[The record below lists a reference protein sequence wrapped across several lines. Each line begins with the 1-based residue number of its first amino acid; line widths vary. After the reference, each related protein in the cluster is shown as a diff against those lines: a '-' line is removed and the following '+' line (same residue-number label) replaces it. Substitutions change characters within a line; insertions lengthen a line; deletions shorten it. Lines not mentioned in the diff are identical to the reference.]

1 MRTLVDLYK
10 PRASV
15 FDTARLDTVYN
26 LDDLPTIHPDE
37 FLSENYVTEGMRIL
51 LTEAFNRLE
60 GKTISASGTFLLSQS
75 MGGGKTHNLIALGLL
90 AKHPKYRKQVMADF
104 FKPGDLGA
112 VTVVA
117 FSGRKTS
124 TPFGIWGE
132 IAEQLNRKAVFNEFY
147 SPLKPPDP
155 NKWVELLRGEPVLIL
170 LDELPPY
177 FEASRAVAVGDT
189 YLDRLTEIALA
200 NLLVAVNSNK
210 LPRACVVI
218 TDLSGTAYA
227 GGSAS
232 ITQALQSLNDLEQEV
247 NRNVVR
253 IDPVKINTNE
263 IYHILRTRIFEKTP
277 SATDIQ
283 EVADAYG
290 VAVDNAKKMGLS
302 EVSPDQ
308 LKTDIRN
315 AYPFHPAIRDLYA
328 RFKENRG
335 FQQTRALIRIMRIIV
350 SHLWNSGTAAKHGL
364 IGPQEFDLQDA
375 SMLGEIRQ
383 INSGLE
389 VAIARDIAA
398 EGGSALAQQIDGET
412 TTDAQDIAKLIFLSS
427 LSTATNPVLGLSRSE
442 ILGYLAAPDRD
453 IVKLRGVFD
462 RLQADAWY
470 LHASRDGKL
479 FFKNVENLKAKVATY
494 ARNKLREQ
502 REKELR
508 DRINEMFKV
517 ATRAAY
523 QKIQALPALDQIQLQ
538 QDTVTLVVF
547 RPADDSFRAIE
558 EFYKNQQYKNRVC
571 FLTGAAKAYDTVLE
585 RAAELSAIRTIIG
598 EMDQEGVRESD
609 PQYIE
614 ATEIQTKL
622 EGRFYQ
628 ACRETFTILHYPAKS
643 GLVPVD
649 LDPKYVANEYK
660 GEEQVLNAL
669 KECYKYTTDIAADG
683 NFRSRMESKLWP
695 ESAKEVAWNS
705 IRQRAAT
712 DPSWVWHHPDA
723 LDNLKNELVKRDI
736 WREMM
741 GYITRGPFEKPATS
755 VQVQALSRDEESGQ
769 TTLRIRPQNGDT
781 VYMETKGPATVSSKK
796 LVDYD
801 IKTKA
806 LKLSFLCV
814 DSKSEHATGNAAS
827 WTNSIFIKH
836 RFYQEGT
843 KRKCELKAV
852 PGGKIRFTTDG
863 SGAETSGVPYDRPFE
878 IPEDCRVILA
888 IAEGDGVKSQPVKIP
903 APKGK
908 VDITSTIDRTKAAIW
923 KRSFKKDSTGE
934 TFQFL
939 ETAKKH
945 GAEPGGVRLTIAK
958 DSRWIELNTPD
969 DTFHAIEHFEHGA
982 DVLKEFIPEGV
993 LSIDVGSLKFDSG
1006 QQLLDMVADLK
1017 TELKEGEVRQ

>member
-1 MRTLVDLYK
+1 
-10 PRASV
+10 
-15 FDTARLDTVYN
+15 
-26 LDDLPTIHPDE
+26 
-37 FLSENYVTEGMRIL
+37 
-51 LTEAFNRLE
+51 
-60 GKTISASGTFLLSQS
+60 
-75 MGGGKTHNLIALGLL
+75 
-90 AKHPKYRKQVMADF
+90 
-104 FKPGDLGA
+104 
-112 VTVVA
+112 
-117 FSGRKTS
+117 
-124 TPFGIWGE
+124 
-132 IAEQLNRKAVFNEFY
+132 
-147 SPLKPPDP
+147 
-155 NKWVELLRGEPVLIL
+155 
-170 LDELPPY
+170 
-177 FEASRAVAVGDT
+177 
-189 YLDRLTEIALA
+189 
-200 NLLVAVNSNK
+200 
-210 LPRACVVI
+210 
-218 TDLSGTAYA
+218 
-227 GGSAS
+227 
-232 ITQALQSLNDLEQEV
+232 
-247 NRNVVR
+247 
-253 IDPVKINTNE
+253 
-263 IYHILRTRIFEKTP
+263 
-277 SATDIQ
+277 
-283 EVADAYG
+283 
-290 VAVDNAKKMGLS
+290 DNAKKMGLS

-350 SHLWNSGTAAKHGL
+350 SHLWNSGAAAKHGL

-383 INSGLE
+383 INAGLE

-398 EGGSALAQQIDGET
+398 EGGSALAQQIDSAAS
-412 TTDAQDIAKLIFLSS
+412 TDAQDIAKLIFLSS

-442 ILGYLAAPDRD
+442 ILGYIAAPDRD

-508 DRINEMFKV
+508 DRLGEMFKV
-517 ATRAAY
+517 TTRAAY

-538 QDTVTLVVF
+538 QDSVTLVVF
-547 RPADDSFRAIE
+547 RPADDSFRAID

-614 ATEIQTKL
+614 ATEIRTKL

-628 ACRETFTILHYPAKS
+628 ACRETFTILHYPAKN

-683 NFRSRMESKLWP
+683 NFRNRVESKLWP
-695 ESAKEVAWNS
+695 ESAKEVAWS
-705 IRQRAAT
+705 AIRQRAAS

-723 LDNLKNELVKRDI
+723 LNNLKDELAKRDI

-741 GYITRGPFEKPATS
+741 GYITRGPFEMPAAS
-755 VQVQALSRDEESGQ
+755 VQIQVLSRDGETGQ
-769 TTLRIRPQNGDT
+769 ATLRIRPQNGDT
-781 VYMETKGPATVSSKK
+781 VYMETKGAATVSSQK
-796 LVDYD
+796 LEEYD

-814 DSKSEHATGNAAS
+814 DSKGAHATGAPLS
-827 WTNSIFIKH
+827 WTNAIFIKH

-843 KRKCELKAV
+843 KRKCELKAL
-852 PGGKIRFTTDG
+852 PGGQIRFTTDG
-863 SGAETSGVPYDRPFE
+863 SGVETSGVPYDKPFE
-878 IPEDCRVILA
+878 IPADCRVILA
-888 IAEGDGVKSQPVKIP
+888 IAEGDGVKSQPVNIP

-908 VDITSTIDRTKAAIW
+908 VDIASTIDRTKAAIW
-923 KRSFKKDSTGE
+923 KRSFKQDSTGE
-934 TFQFL
+934 TYQFL
-939 ETAKKH
+939 EITKKH
-945 GAEPGGVRLTIAK
+945 GGELGSVSLIIAK
-958 DSRWIELNTPD
+958 ETRWIQLTTPD
-969 DTFHAIEHFEHGA
+969 DAFHAIEHFEHGA

-1006 QQLLDMVADLK
+1006 QQLLDIVADLK
-1017 TELKEGEVRQ
+1017 TELKEG